1 MLSDTL
7 DPKLGSSKAPHYFLE
22 KESFYP
28 LFAYI
33 FSLYDVQRAIES
45 FQDFSGFTLNG
56 SDLKVVEKSR

>member
-33 FSLYDVQRAIES
+33 FSLYDVQWALES